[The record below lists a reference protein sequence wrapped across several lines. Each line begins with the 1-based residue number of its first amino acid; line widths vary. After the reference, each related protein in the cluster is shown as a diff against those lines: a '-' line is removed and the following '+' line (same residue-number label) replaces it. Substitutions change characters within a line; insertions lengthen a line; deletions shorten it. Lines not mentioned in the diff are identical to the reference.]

1 MNSGSIGHIKPLPNI
16 FDYRQGNDHKY
27 MPVALILISVISFAY
42 IFGLNFNLFM
52 VIIIFV
58 ALLPVLISFYMFK
71 GRNSGSEKINLPGN
85 MLIMEM
91 QVNFS
96 WNSNMDK
103 VKEKISSMNSIS
115 EYLGNRFA
123 MFSLAQ
129 ENDQKI
135 ENCGP
140 ITDSLQKTFELG
152 NKTIKNRSY
161 LAIENISNER
171 NYLNHLAENL
181 KKHGIEVINL
191 SEQEKGRILEEL
203 HLVPQPSHWHKRYST
218 GKRKFSTQN
227 VVQIRGG
234 SFFQISQ
241 FISASNM
248 EINSFVRFRK
258 VSKEHPHFKRTLSS
272 ILARDRIMREK
283 KKPVGAKLKDKV
295 DSAMFL
301 REDADKYYYNVEV
314 VLTISSDK
322 TYKLAQMIDSLHNYA
337 RLWGVEIAIPAQKY
351 IIGKL
356 FDWNKQLAEYPQA
369 VSKLVSFFPI
379 LFESQRDGI
388 ILGNDDLTGN
398 PVAFNPYSMSS
409 HNVLIMGET
418 GSCKSFFSKLLLTR
432 MIIQGYAKRILVMD
446 VLDEYDENNWKYEI
460 LKESREKNDTS
471 LEIMKCMDG
480 DYMEYLAFADSF
492 MKKSENIPTV
502 ILMEE
507 GHTFFRDA
515 ESFRKIVE
523 MVKVSRHYETSII
536 IVSQDSSDFTSEDG
550 KKILNNSLN
559 IFIFRNKLM
568 SNLQK
573 FGINPSDYG
582 LKSTHLSLAGGKD
595 SPFSETLL
603 FSLDKMTKIKVSASE
618 WEIKNFS

>member
-1 MNSGSIGHIKPLPNI
+1 MNRGSASHIKPLPNI

-42 IFGLNFNLFM
+42 IFGLSFNLFM
-52 VIIIFV
+52 VIIIIV
-58 ALLPVLISFYMFK
+58 ALLPVFVSFYMFK
-71 GRNSGSEKINLPGN
+71 GRNSGSEKIHLPGN

-103 VKEKISSMNSIS
+103 VKEKISSMNTIS
-115 EYLGNRFA
+115 EYLGGRFA

-171 NYLNHLAENL
+171 NHLNHLAENL

-191 SEQEKGRILEEL
+191 SDEEKGRILEEL
-203 HLVPQPSHWHKRYST
+203 HLVPQPGHRHKRYST

-227 VVQIRGG
+227 IVQIRGG

-248 EINSFVRFRK
+248 EINSFARFRK
-258 VSKEHPHFKRTLSS
+258 VSKENPHFKRTISS

-283 KKPVGAKLKDKV
+283 NKPVGAKLKDKV

-314 VLTISSDK
+314 ALTISSDK

-337 RLWGVEIAIPAQKY
+337 RLWGVEIAIPAQKFV
-351 IIGKL
+351 IGKL
-356 FDWNKQLAEYPQA
+356 FDWNKQIAEYPQA
-369 VSKLVSFFPI
+369 ASKLVSFFPI
-379 LFESQRDGI
+379 LFEFQRDGI

-418 GSCKSFFSKLLLTR
+418 GSGKSFFSKLLLTR

-446 VLDEYDENNWKYEI
+446 VLDEYDENRWKYEI

-559 IFIFRNKLM
+559 IFIFRNKLV

-582 LKSTHLSLAGGKD
+582 LKGTHLSLAGGKD